1 MTDLKVYKNGK
12 LVPKPQRQK
21 VIDDAHRS
29 RENPW
34 GKPVNVNPTKINNK
48 ITVLEHLSA
57 KNIVKES
64 KETVIDEFKT
74 YDKDLRTLTYRVLL
88 NKFNDKYDNLLEG
101 QKSILKE
108 LITSIDNTPRLKE
121 FYNTK
126 VKEIKTSLTGLNE
139 GVKDKATQ
147 IKIEEVV
154 KILPTIGKTSKV
166 KDDDLINLLQY
177 YDLIEELKT
186 TNVQVQA

>member
-1 MTDLKVYKNGK
+1 M
-12 LVPKPQRQK
+12 
-21 VIDDAHRS
+21 
-29 RENPW
+29 
-34 GKPVNVNPTKINNK
+34 
-48 ITVLEHLSA
+48 
-57 KNIVKES
+57 
-64 KETVIDEFKT
+64 IDEFKT

-88 NKFNDKYDNLLEG
+88 NKFNDKYDNLLEE
-101 QKSILKE
+101 QKDILKE

-126 VKEIKTSLTGLNE
+126 VEEIKLSLTGLNE
-139 GVKDKATQ
+139 NVQDKATQ

-154 KILPTIGKTSKV
+154 KILPTIDKSSKI

-186 TNVQVQA
+186 TNVQVRA